1 MQTNL
6 NIIESY
12 IISCKIFNVYIAL
25 PYYIEMYVLYLC
37 DCVVLYIMSMPHLNK
52 LYCKWP

>member
-12 IISCKIFNVYIAL
+12 IICCKIFNVYIAL
-25 PYYIEMYVLYLC
+25 PYYIEMYVLYLY
-37 DCVVLYIMSMPHLNK
+37 DCVVLYIMSMPYLN
-52 LYCKWP
+52 